1 MEPTTPFR
9 TAFKYNNYMYV
20 LAGVVAQKLAGGDTW
35 EQLVT
40 NNIFTPLG
48 MNMSG
53 FVDDDTEPED
63 FALAYTVVNKTLVK
77 VDPRVAQ

>member
-1 MEPTTPFR
+1 
-9 TAFKYNNYMYV
+9 MYA

-53 FVDDDTEPED
+53 FVDEDAEPDD
-63 FALAYTVVNKTLVK
+63 FALAYTMDNKTLVK
-77 VDPRVAQ
+77 VDPRVTQ